1 MEIVNLGF
9 GLKSYQLVEGGEPL
23 TFAEGDPNLY
33 ARFINAVDEIKAVE
47 AEQSKKA
54 KAIPEAGESE
64 ESKLEYGKQSL
75 NLLMET
81 DRKVKDILGRVF
93 VGNDFDK
100 IMRGMNLMAA
110 NDDGD
115 RAIELII
122 DFLLPKL
129 EAGAKRFAGSE
140 VKTARLNREQR
151 RKLGV

>member
-33 ARFINAVDEIKAVE
+33 ARFINAVDEIKMVE
-47 AEQSKKA
+47 AKQSAKA
-54 KAIPEAGESE
+54 KAIPEIGESE
-64 ESKLEYGKQSL
+64 EDKLEYSKKTM

-81 DRKVKDILGRVF
+81 DQKVKEILNQVF
-93 VGNDFDK
+93 AGNDFDK
-100 IMRGMNLMAA
+100 VMRGMNLMTV
-110 NDDGD
+110 NENGD

-122 DFLLPKL
+122 GFLTPKL
-129 EAGAKRFAGSE
+129 EAGAKRFVSSE